1 MTRYAGTESQ
11 PHDRGDGVMVYANGD
26 DWPSRFVVTGYDYTP
41 ADPNPDDCPEFY
53 RPVTL
58 EWSLPA
64 NEPFGVVTLHQ
75 AVNGWRANRT
85 YKITTPGAT
94 NTYGVM
100 VNGVHIPVE
109 FYSVHDAKLF
119 AQHIEDSNTED

>member
-1 MTRYAGTESQ
+1 MTRYAGIESQ
-11 PHDRGDGVMVYANGD
+11 PFDRGDGTLVYANGD
-26 DWPSRFVVTGYDYTP
+26 DWPSSFVVTGYNYQP
-41 ADPNPDDCPEFY
+41 ADPNPDDCPESY

-58 EWSLPA
+58 EWYLPV
-64 NEPFGVVTLHQ
+64 NEPFGVVTLYQ
-75 AVNGWRANRT
+75 ATNGWRASRV
-85 YKITTPGAT
+85 YKIVSLGVK

-119 AQHIEDSNTED
+119 AQHIEDVNTES